1 MPGSAIDLLKIGLYF
16 VIGTGIFMKTQSV
29 ATLIGTVAMV
39 GIIEK
44 NLQYLLDI
52 LDQFQQEFIFVRKLW
67 ELFDTTPRM
76 IGYHEGKTF
85 VPGNG
90 SIELENISHS
100 YSEGGPSV
108 LKNFSLKI
116 PGGKKIAIVGP
127 SGG

>member
-1 MPGSAIDLLKIGLYF
+1 MI
-16 VIGTGIFMKTQSV
+16 
-29 ATLIGTVAMV
+29 
-39 GIIEK
+39 GIIER

-76 IGYHEGKTF
+76 IGYHEGTIF

-90 SIELENISHS
+90 SIELENISHA

-116 PGGKKIAIVGP
+116 QGGKKIAIVGP